1 MQLEEINAIAVAV
14 VEVTKPLMEQIQ
26 TLSEKVDKLHEQL
39 EQVENSDKAK
49 KLEKFYDD
57 IV

>member
-39 EQVENSDKAK
+39 EQAENLNKQK
-49 KLEKFYDD
+49 KLDKFYDD